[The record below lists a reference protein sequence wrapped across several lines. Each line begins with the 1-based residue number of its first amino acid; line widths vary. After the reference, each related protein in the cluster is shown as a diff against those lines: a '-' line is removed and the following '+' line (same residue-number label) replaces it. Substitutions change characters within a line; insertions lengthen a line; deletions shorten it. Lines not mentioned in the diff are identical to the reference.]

1 MEGNQL
7 FPVFIKLNTIR
18 TVLIGAGPVGLE
30 KLAAILSNSPEARI
44 RVIAKEILPEFREL
58 AAAHEGVIILER
70 EFITGDLDHADL
82 VVAATNNNALNQQ
95 IRLEADQRNLLV
107 NFADKPDLCNFYL
120 GSIVKKGDLKIAI
133 STNGKSPTIAKRLK
147 EVLNENLPE
156 ALIDTLGNME
166 ALRNTLSGDFAEK
179 VTRLNEVTS
188 ILVAEKGAAKNGVS
202 KESKVLNDQAISN
215 EAGNFIESQ
224 SAVIDVISNEH
235 TGTGN
240 GIVSNETLVAE
251 NNAVPEKNIDKVKKN
266 FKWLIWTSIVLS
278 FAIVITAFWHKEP
291 EFQAYLTHLDPMFYW
306 FLIGGFVFAMI
317 DGAIGMS
324 YGVTSTSFSLAMGV
338 PPASASMGVHLSEIL
353 SNGIAGWMHYRFGN
367 VNWKL
372 FRMLLIPGIVGA
384 VVGAYLLSSLEHY
397 NHYTKPIISV
407 YTLIL
412 GGVILSKAYKINR
425 RVKNPKGKIKKIGLL
440 GLFGGFID
448 AVGGGGWGSIVL
460 SSLIAGGRNARFS
473 LGTVK
478 ITRFFIALM
487 SSLTFITMLNGA
499 HWEAVGGLVIGS
511 ALASPI
517 AARVSN
523 KISVKTIMVSVGVL
537 VVLVSLRSIINFILK
552 EF

>member
-7 FPVFIKLNTIR
+7 FPVFIKLNTIH
-18 TVLIGAGPVGLE
+18 TLLIGAGPVGLE
-30 KLAAILSNSPEARI
+30 KLSAILTNSPEARVT
-44 RVIAKEILPEFREL
+44 VIALDILPEMQEL
-58 AAAHEGVIILER
+58 TEGYEKVKLIQRAFEPA
-70 EFITGDLDHADL
+70 DLDDADL
-82 VVAATNNNALNQQ
+82 VVAATNNAGLNQQ
-95 IRLEADQRNLLV
+95 IRQEANQRNLLA
-107 NFADKPDLCNFYL
+107 NFADKPELCNFYL

-147 EVLNENLPE
+147 EVLNDNLPE
-156 ALIDTLGNME
+156 ELNDTLQQMQ
-166 ALRNTLSGDFAEK
+166 ALRNTLNGNFSSK
-179 VTRLNEVTS
+179 VKKLNEVTA
-188 ILVAEKGAAKNGVS
+188 ILVKEKS
-202 KESKVLNDQAISN
+202 E
-215 EAGNFIESQ
+215 
-224 SAVIDVISNEH
+224 
-235 TGTGN
+235 
-240 GIVSNETLVAE
+240 
-251 NNAVPEKNIDKVKKN
+251 DKVKKN
-266 FKWLIWTSIVLS
+266 FKWLLWTSIIFS
-278 FAIVITAFWHKEP
+278 FGIVIAAFWHKEP
-291 EFQAYLTHLDPMFYW
+291 EFQAYISQMNPMFYW
-306 FLIGGFVFAMI
+306 FLIGGFIFAMI

-372 FRMLLIPGIVGA
+372 FRILLVPGIIGA
-384 VVGAYLLSSLEHY
+384 VAGAYLLSSLEHY
-397 NHYTKPIISV
+397 SHYTKPLVSL

-412 GGVILSKAYKINR
+412 GLVILSKAFKANR
-425 RVKNPKGKIKKIGLL
+425 NHKDHKGKIKKISLL

-460 SSLIAGGRNARFS
+460 SSLIAGGRNPRFS

-499 HWEAVGGLVIGS
+499 HWEAVAGLVIGS

-552 EF
+552 PV